1 MEMVKL
7 AQVFFIMQDVEMY
20 DPETDRPMECRA
32 LNITEDLGQ
41 IQYIFS
47 DKTGTLTENRMEFKS
62 CTVGGVNYLHVPCDD
77 DLDSRSDS
85 YSHQS
90 YAASSRTSSIVENLS
105 LEPALQR
112 ELSNMCLRSL
122 DSVELTIPPHVRRV
136 QEFFLLMAVCNTV
149 VVSYIHED
157 LMDDSG
163 YIADD
168 PPPNKPGPIKPL
180 PVKDTL
186 EKPNINKMNMQSSTP
201 SSLKS
206 RSLLSLSVSESGDA
220 SESGSVAG
228 SSFLSVGSQRMH
240 YEAESPDELALVK
253 AANTYGCKL
262 TRRSPGKV
270 TVAFPAENDEVELE
284 VLNILHFDAT
294 RKRMSVIVRHPMTR
308 NIILYVKGADSS
320 IFSVLHPK
328 YETDEDCKRELKNTQ
343 DHLDGYAR
351 KGLRTL
357 CMAKRV
363 LGESEYQAWAVSHKA
378 AESDMNEREELVMR
392 SCVALEKDLEL
403 LGATGIEDKLQ
414 EGVPSTIANL
424 RQAGI
429 KVWVLTGDKQET
441 AIQIANSC
449 QLFSP
454 DQTILTINAS
464 SLEETREALDNA
476 LAQLREDQKQLDLLA
491 DSSRSHMGSQVSLFS
506 VLSLFSMG
514 GVGNDA
520 GQLNHALVIDGKT
533 LAFATTPELERR
545 FLKICLHCRS
555 VVCCRATPIQKASV
569 VKLVRDNLKKMTLS
583 IGDGAN
589 DVSMIQTADIGVGI
603 SGQEGMQ
610 AVMASDFAIAKFRFL
625 ERLLLVHG
633 HWNHDRLCKFS
644 AIMFYK
650 SLITVFILF
659 WFQIFSGF
667 SGSLMIDSLYLTM
680 QHVVFTS
687 LPPLANGV
695 FDKDLSVETLISD
708 PTLYKPGQRG
718 EMYTHWTYMVVL
730 LDSLYQSLALYFIP
744 HIVSTSSAW

>member
-1 MEMVKL
+1 
-7 AQVFFIMQDVEMY
+7 
-20 DPETDRPMECRA
+20 
-32 LNITEDLGQ
+32 
-41 IQYIFS
+41 
-47 DKTGTLTENRMEFKS
+47 
-62 CTVGGVNYLHVPCDD
+62 
-77 DLDSRSDS
+77 
-85 YSHQS
+85 
-90 YAASSRTSSIVENLS
+90 
-105 LEPALQR
+105 
-112 ELSNMCLRSL
+112 
-122 DSVELTIPPHVRRV
+122 
-136 QEFFLLMAVCNTV
+136 
-149 VVSYIHED
+149 
-157 LMDDSG
+157 MDDSG
-163 YIADD
+163 FIADD
-168 PPPNKPGPIKPL
+168 IPASKAGPMKLPP
-180 PVKDTL
+180 KDVL
-186 EKPNINKMNMQSSTP
+186 EKPAINKINMQSSTP
-201 SSLKS
+201 TSLKS
-206 RSLLSLSVSESGDA
+206 RSLLSLSVSESGEA
-220 SESGSVAG
+220 SESNSVAG

-270 TVAFPAENDEVELE
+270 L
-284 VLNILHFDAT
+284 
-294 RKRMSVIVRHPMTR
+294 S
-308 NIILYVKGADSS
+308 
-320 IFSVLHPK
+320 
-328 YETDEDCKRELKNTQ
+328 ET
-343 DHLDGYAR
+343 
-351 KGLRTL
+351 
-357 CMAKRV
+357 
-363 LGESEYQAWAVSHKA
+363 EYQAWAVQHKS
-378 AESDMNEREELVMR
+378 AESDMNDRDELVMQ
-392 SCVALEKDLEL
+392 SCIALEKDLDL

-464 SLEETREALDNA
+464 SMEETRDALDNA
-476 LAQLREDQKQLDLLA
+476 LAQLREDQKQLDMMA
-491 DSSRSHMGSQVSLFS
+491 DSSPSNMGSQASLFS

-514 GVGNDA
+514 GGGA
-520 GQLNHALVIDGKT
+520 GSGEGLNHALVIDGKT
-533 LAFATTPELERR
+533 LAYAISPELERR

-644 AIMFYK
+644 AVMFYK

-695 FDKDLSVETLISD
+695 FDKDLCAHTLLSD

-718 EMYTHWTYMVVL
+718 E
-730 LDSLYQSLALYFIP
+730 
-744 HIVSTSSAW
+744 VSFERKQNETREQCFVYIGPNL